1 MKRKSLFILV
11 IVWAGTLAAAY
22 WSGLLAGKDGPTRAP
37 WSKNDLSPAARAA
50 APGGSDAAASGSPSS
65 PWSKPR
71 DDAQGAKGSADQDA
85 VLARIKASLANP
97 NAILRSQEFLAAL
110 GQLDEEGLQNAATWM
125 LENREGMDNRWQF
138 SLLMY
143 AWGRKAPEQAL
154 AWAMEKKEGRAAFS
168 VLSSW
173 AQASPDKAIAWA
185 QANAPVRDDGTPGD
199 NWHMLGV
206 INGLASTDIGRA
218 TKAVEGMNFGEA
230 RGRALDMVLDQL
242 WRRDPQAA
250 QKWVTSLED
259 ERLRSGAAGKVAGRL
274 VGQDVRQAAAWT
286 EGLAD
291 LASKGRAATEV
302 IDRWTRDDPDSAGE
316 WLNRFPKSVEMD
328 AARER
333 FAYGID
339 ERDPMSSLAWAQTIT
354 DTGRREETL
363 RRISQDWLRRDNPTA
378 KAYLQ
383 QQPNLPERVRRMI
396 R

>member
-1 MKRKSLFILV
+1 MKRKSLLFLAIL
-11 IVWAGTLAAAY
+11 WAGSLAAAY
-22 WSGLLAGKDGPTRAP
+22 WSGLLAAKDGPAARP
-37 WSKNDLSPAARAA
+37 WPQKDPAVAARAA
-50 APGGSDAAASGSPSS
+50 ATAGSGTAASDSPA

-71 DDAQGAKGSADQDA
+71 DDAKGGKGSADQDA
-85 VLARIKASLANP
+85 ALDRLKASMANP

-110 GQLDEEGLQNAATWM
+110 DRLDGQGFQNAAAWM
-125 LENREGMDNRWQF
+125 MENREGMDNRWQF

-154 AWAMEKKEGRAAFS
+154 AWAMEAKQGRAASS

-173 AQASPDKAIAWA
+173 AQVSPDKAISWA
-185 QANAPVRDDGTPGD
+185 QANAPVGEDGTPGE

-206 INGLASTDIGRA
+206 VNGLASTDIGRA

-230 RGRALDMVLDQL
+230 RGRALDMVLDRL
-242 WRRDPQAA
+242 WRQDRQAA
-250 QKWVTSLED
+250 EKWAMSLTD
-259 ERLRSGAAGKVAGRL
+259 ERLRAGAVGKVAGRL
-274 VGQDVRQAAAWT
+274 VGEDVRQAAAWT
-286 EGLAD
+286 EGLPD

-302 IDRWTRDDPDSAGE
+302 IDRWTRDEPDAAGE
-316 WLNRFPKSVEMD
+316 WLNRFPKSAEMD

-354 DTGRREETL
+354 DTGRREETV
-363 RRISQDWLRRDNPTA
+363 RHIARDWLRRDAATA
-378 KAYLQ
+378 RAYLQ
-383 QQPNLPERVRRMI
+383 QQPNLPERVRRMV